1 MQVTKQ
7 PVQPRY
13 ITLHEWAE
21 TMFSKVPHANTL
33 RRWVHDGHIQPQPKK
48 VGKSW
53 QVKRDAQ
60 YVD

>member
-1 MQVTKQ
+1 
-7 PVQPRY
+7 
-13 ITLHEWAE
+13 
-21 TMFSKVPHANTL
+21 MFSKIPHENTL
-33 RRWVHDGHIQPQPKK
+33 RRWVHHGHIQPQPKK